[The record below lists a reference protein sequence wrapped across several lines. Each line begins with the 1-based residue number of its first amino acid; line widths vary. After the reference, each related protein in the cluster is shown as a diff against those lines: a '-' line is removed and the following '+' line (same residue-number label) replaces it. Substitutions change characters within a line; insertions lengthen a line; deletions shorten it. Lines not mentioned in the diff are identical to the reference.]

1 MLFIS
6 IHGATQIFKPPV
18 SVVGSDDRLYKYR
31 RWIYA
36 FILLV
41 PQLFAA
47 LPWVGSEPKGA
58 GYLSQGA
65 FCTLPIR
72 PIWYR
77 LALAWVP
84 RILIWFTIL
93 GLAIAIYTHV
103 HHEFKNFSEAF
114 QHHSTTSTSF
124 LSDTLDGVDESPTG
138 TEKRRNSTPNIS
150 PHRPSFDPVDQPTE
164 NMTPPIELVV
174 RPPSIQTRR
183 ISGVGFVDESVPL
196 QVFESS
202 PVAVPAP
209 VAPEGRRN
217 SRVRIEIPTGI
228 TSPDTEI
235 EANNDVSGK
244 RKSISDSLRSWRS
257 SLNQNPD
264 DRRTSFPSSLSPDS
278 APTHRNSIMSLA
290 AFFNTSR
297 RSSDMTSHSR
307 SRSRTWSSSTRRAS
321 QKLPRRDSVNPMNQ
335 PLAQKRAHIR
345 RQLRQV
351 FVYPLV
357 YIVMWLVPFVA
368 LCVTYNDRYASRP
381 PFLLNTFSNFCLCF
395 IGAVNAIAFSFREKP
410 WRHIPQNYNRSFWGS
425 FCFWRRLDE
434 DDEDYRSH
442 RRRHSSINS
451 KRWSESTYVD
461 STAPTTT
468 KTQRDD
474 PAPLAPAPPPP
485 AALLSRSSTAPPPN
499 TVNAVAADDVDSIQP
514 ISPRCNDPVSPTYP
528 PALHPRTS
536 YAPPFASRQDRGSA
550 STARHPS
557 ASSPSASI
565 GALARRSVASSLKRA
580 TAMAEA
586 AAVGVRETDGQR
598 AARELAYE
606 RLAWEREETARA
618 GRTGSGVTMDAGEA
632 RRGSTGEI
640 GVGKEWWERRRGS
653 VWMGEGGE
661 GGEQERRL

>member
-1 MLFIS
+1 
-6 IHGATQIFKPPV
+6 
-18 SVVGSDDRLYKYR
+18 
-31 RWIYA
+31 
-36 FILLV
+36 
-41 PQLFAA
+41 
-47 LPWVGSEPKGA
+47 
-58 GYLSQGA
+58 
-65 FCTLPIR
+65 
-72 PIWYR
+72 
-77 LALAWVP
+77 
-84 RILIWFTIL
+84 
-93 GLAIAIYTHV
+93 
-103 HHEFKNFSEAF
+103 
-114 QHHSTTSTSF
+114 
-124 LSDTLDGVDESPTG
+124 
-138 TEKRRNSTPNIS
+138 
-150 PHRPSFDPVDQPTE
+150 
-164 NMTPPIELVV
+164 
-174 RPPSIQTRR
+174 
-183 ISGVGFVDESVPL
+183 
-196 QVFESS
+196 
-202 PVAVPAP
+202 
-209 VAPEGRRN
+209 
-217 SRVRIEIPTGI
+217 
-228 TSPDTEI
+228 
-235 EANNDVSGK
+235 
-244 RKSISDSLRSWRS
+244 
-257 SLNQNPD
+257 
-264 DRRTSFPSSLSPDS
+264 
-278 APTHRNSIMSLA
+278 
-290 AFFNTSR
+290 
-297 RSSDMTSHSR
+297 MTSHSR